1 MLARLC
7 LAGAQT
13 ADRACRYVYIFGLTI
28 VRAVGMTRRPVGTT
42 SVSKVQNY
50 AFFLLKPNYH
60 RFFSRHRGDK
70 VVAVW
75 DGAGGGAVCPP
86 IVEIISGWP
95 LVSGINCAI
104 TAKFSAIGAKFSAM
118 AFK

>member
-13 ADRACRYVYIFGLTI
+13 ADRAWRYVCIFGLTI
-28 VRAVGMTRRPVGTT
+28 VRAVGMTRRPVGAT

-60 RFFSRHRGDK
+60 GFFSRHRGDK
-70 VVAVW
+70 VVAVE

-86 IVEIISGWP
+86 IVEIICGQP
-95 LVSGINCAI
+95 LACGIN
-104 TAKFSAIGAKFSAM
+104 SAVAAKFSAM

>member
-13 ADRACRYVYIFGLTI
+13 ADRAWRYVYIFRLTI
-28 VRAVGMTRRPVGTT
+28 VRAVGMTRRPVGAT

-60 RFFSRHRGDK
+60 RFFSRYRGEIRL
-70 VVAVW
+70 W
-75 DGAGGGAVCPP
+75 LWGMWL
-86 IVEIISGWP
+86 VEG
-95 LVSGINCAI
+95 LYARL
-104 TAKFSAIGAKFSAM
+104 
-118 AFK
+118 